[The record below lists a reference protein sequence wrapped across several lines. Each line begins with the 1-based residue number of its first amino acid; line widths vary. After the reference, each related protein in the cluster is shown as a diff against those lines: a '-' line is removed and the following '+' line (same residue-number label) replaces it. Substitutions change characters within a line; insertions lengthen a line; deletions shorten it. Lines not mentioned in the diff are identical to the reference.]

1 VHIKNISKVTFQDLR
16 SVYIKAKS

>member
-1 VHIKNISKVTFQDLR
+1 VTFQDLR

>member
-16 SVYIKAKS
+16 SDCIKAKS